1 MVASPEASGGRISLD
16 KPPPLPPKTATRER
30 SILDAGQQQ
39 SGISGADAVG
49 NPQIE
54 ALQAAQGIESGF
66 QKLVQ
71 VFPGMQ
77 EMAAAAISALRMSVA
92 DELAGIT
99 DGGGGPTGQM
109 GGAPMMLPPPS
120 VGMMPPQGLRAA

>member
-30 SILDAGQQQ
+30 TMLDAGQQI
-39 SGISGADAVG
+39 GVSGADVSG
-49 NPQIE
+49 NPQIA
-54 ALQAAQGIESGF
+54 ALQAAQSIEAGF

-71 VFPGMQ
+71 LLPGTQ

-92 DELAGIT
+92 DGLAGMAE
-99 DGGGGPTGQM
+99 GQTGQP
-109 GGAPMMLPPPS
+109 GAAPMVPPPP
-120 VGMMPPQGLRAA
+120 VGGMPPPQA